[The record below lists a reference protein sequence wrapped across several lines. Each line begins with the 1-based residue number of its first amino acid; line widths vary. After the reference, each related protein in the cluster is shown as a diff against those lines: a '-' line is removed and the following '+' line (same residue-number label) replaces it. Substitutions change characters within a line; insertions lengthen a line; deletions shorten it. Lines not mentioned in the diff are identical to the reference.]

1 MGKAQKLKQQRKEEQ
16 EKLQKEERKKVWR
29 RVFIVTA
36 CIAAIG
42 ITIGLIFLVNYMKE
56 QEEPMTLQEAQELDG
71 SVSTI
76 PDEIGVSNLP
86 GAVGMAKPSDP
97 ETQEPIADSATS
109 QFYIIKEV
117 TEEQTAFL
125 DTYFT
130 IFGEVTEG
138 MDVVKS
144 LVANDD
150 LLKAKIREREDEEA
164 GSIKEWIL
172 ETNKGDIVIR
182 LLIEEAPQ
190 TTQQII
196 DLTEQGFY
204 DELKWYRVEDF
215 VVQTGS
221 HVQSIQSVEQTETPV
236 QPTQPGQETEP
247 IEIPIE
253 GG

>member
-1 MGKAQKLKQQRKEEQ
+1 LGKAQKLKQQRKEEQ